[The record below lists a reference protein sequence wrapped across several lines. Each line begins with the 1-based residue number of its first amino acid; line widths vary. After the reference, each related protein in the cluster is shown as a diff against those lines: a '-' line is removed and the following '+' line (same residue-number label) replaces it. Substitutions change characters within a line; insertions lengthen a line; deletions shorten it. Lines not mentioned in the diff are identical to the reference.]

1 MVVAAPN
8 PGVFS
13 GFVAQHS
20 VSFDPASLG
29 DENSFPGIEL
39 PARLAKA
46 VRKRKYEFLAGR
58 HCAAEAMR
66 ALLPAA
72 PVPAVGLASDRSPQ
86 WPPGIVGSITHC
98 TGFASAAVTRVH
110 DAQAIGIDSEDIMSE
125 ARAARIV
132 RMVADDR
139 ELAELKGSMH
149 ISLPHLI
156 TLLFSAKE
164 ALFKCLYPAVG
175 RHFGFNAAR
184 MTAIDVQRGCFE
196 ITLTTTLGDDLP
208 AGKSVP
214 GRYTTDAGRVHT
226 GILIPRL
233 PQRHA
238 L

>member
-1 MVVAAPN
+1 MAVAAPS
-8 PGVFS
+8 PDVFS
-13 GFVAQHS
+13 GSVAQHS
-20 VSFDPASLG
+20 VSFDPANLDDG
-29 DENSFPGIEL
+29 NVFPGIEL

-46 VRKRKYEFLAGR
+46 VRKRKYEYLAGR

-72 PVPAVGLASDRSPQ
+72 PVSAVGLASDRSPQ
-86 WPPGIVGSITHC
+86 WPPGVVGSITHC
-98 TGFASAAVTRVH
+98 TGFASAAVTRVD
-110 DAQAIGIDSEDIMSE
+110 DAQAIGIDSEHIMSE
-125 ARAARIV
+125 ERAARVV

-139 ELAELKGSMH
+139 ELAELQESTQVP
-149 ISLPHLI
+149 LPHLI
-156 TLLFSAKE
+156 TLVFSAKE

-214 GRYTTDAGRVHT
+214 GRYMIDAGRVHT

-233 PQRHA
+233 LERHA